1 MVNMTA
7 ATFGIGFCGWS
18 WVFGQTC
25 MWVTYLVDNK
35 IPWVITME
43 ILDEAW
49 SCDHRSMFMVSDAS
63 MQLYTE
69 LHV

>member
-1 MVNMTA
+1 
-7 ATFGIGFCGWS
+7 
-18 WVFGQTC
+18 
-25 MWVTYLVDNK
+25 MWVMYLVDNK

-49 SCDHRSMFMVSDAS
+49 SCGHRYMFMVSDAS